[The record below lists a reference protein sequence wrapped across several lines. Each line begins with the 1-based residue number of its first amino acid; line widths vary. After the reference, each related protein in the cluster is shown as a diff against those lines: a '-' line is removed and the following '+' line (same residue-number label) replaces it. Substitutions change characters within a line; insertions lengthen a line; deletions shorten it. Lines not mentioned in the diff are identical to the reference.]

1 MNSKKQERKV
11 VTSLIKKRILALAMA
26 FILFFGIII
35 GRLAYLTIIQNRY
48 YTERASSQ
56 QLRDSVVAAERG
68 IIYDANMNI
77 LARSATVWTVA
88 LAPIRIEEE
97 DYDRIAS
104 FLSEKLD
111 LTYETVLEKC
121 KGDNYY
127 SILKRKVDK
136 PIVDEIQAFIDK
148 NDIAG
153 IQFTEDTKR
162 YYPYGNF
169 AAQVLGFVGTDNN
182 GLYGLESYYDTVL
195 SGTPGRTLTAVN
207 AYGKNMY
214 YEHETLTDAIDGNSL
229 VLTIDAEIQ
238 RTLEQALEEARV
250 EHNVKNYAC
259 GIIMNVNTGAI
270 YAMAT
275 KPDFDPN
282 TPLEITDQ
290 ATIDQINAI
299 LEDAA
304 SSVGQT
310 ETGGEEGEDEE
321 QKSLNDI
328 YLDALSAAQ
337 HNQWNNKAIS
347 DIYEPGSVFKVVT
360 ASAALE
366 TGACSLSDTFYCYGG
381 VQVTPDIIMHCAIT
395 QGHGEE
401 DFTHAVINS
410 CNPAFIEIGKRLG
423 KTSFYNY
430 FKAYGLTEKTGVDLP
445 GEGNSVYYTD
455 KTMGVVELAS
465 CSFGQSNAI
474 TPLQMITAFSACVN
488 GGYLVQPYVVQQI
501 LDSSGNIVE
510 DHDAVVKRQVI
521 SQEISATMRDIL
533 EQVVETSNGQNAYVA
548 GFRLGGKSGTAEK
561 LNGKEGEY
569 VASFCAFAPADDP
582 EVACLILLDGAYSYS
597 RYGGVIVAPI
607 VASVMSEVLPYLGVE
622 AVYKE
627 DEVETVGTYVPN
639 VMDYSLTSARAQLQ
653 KRGLNAEVIGDGQ
666 KVVDQYPVGS
676 TSLPKGSTV
685 FIYTDETEAKY
696 IDVPDVNGRS
706 VSYVKSLFAS
716 LGLNLA
722 VSGSSSS
729 SAVAVSQDY
738 EAGAIVREGTVITV
752 DFVNKNIND

>member
-88 LAPIRIEEE
+88 LAPIRIDEEN
-97 DYDRIAS
+97 YDRIAS

-207 AYGKNMY
+207 AYGKDMY

-607 VASVMSEVLPYLGVE
+607 VASVMSEVLPYLGIE

-639 VMDYSLTSARAQLQ
+639 VMDYSLTSARAQMQ
-653 KRGLNAEVIGDGQ
+653 KRGLNVEVIGDGQ

-738 EAGAIVREGTVITV
+738 EAGATVREGTVITV

>member
-88 LAPIRIEEE
+88 LAPIRIDEEN
-97 DYDRIAS
+97 YDRIAS

-207 AYGKNMY
+207 AYGKDMY

-639 VMDYSLTSARAQLQ
+639 VMDYSLTSARAQMQ
-653 KRGLNAEVIGDGQ
+653 KRGLNVEVIGDGQ

-738 EAGAIVREGTVITV
+738 EAGATVREGTVITV

>member
-88 LAPIRIEEE
+88 LAPIRIDEEN
-97 DYDRIAS
+97 YDRIAS

-238 RTLEQALEEARV
+238 RILEQALEEARV

-310 ETGGEEGEDEE
+310 ETGGEEGEDEK

-639 VMDYSLTSARAQLQ
+639 VMDYSLTSARAQMQ
-653 KRGLNAEVIGDGQ
+653 KRGLNVEVIGDGQ

-738 EAGAIVREGTVITV
+738 EAGATVREGTVITV

>member
-97 DYDRIAS
+97 NYDRIAS

-290 ATIDQINAI
+290 ATINQINAI

-738 EAGAIVREGTVITV
+738 EAGATVREGTVITV

>member
-1 MNSKKQERKV
+1 
-11 VTSLIKKRILALAMA
+11 
-26 FILFFGIII
+26 
-35 GRLAYLTIIQNRY
+35 
-48 YTERASSQ
+48 
-56 QLRDSVVAAERG
+56 
-68 IIYDANMNI
+68 
-77 LARSATVWTVA
+77 
-88 LAPIRIEEE
+88 
-97 DYDRIAS
+97 
-104 FLSEKLD
+104 
-111 LTYETVLEKC
+111 
-121 KGDNYY
+121 
-127 SILKRKVDK
+127 
-136 PIVDEIQAFIDK
+136 
-148 NDIAG
+148 
-153 IQFTEDTKR
+153 
-162 YYPYGNF
+162 
-169 AAQVLGFVGTDNN
+169 
-182 GLYGLESYYDTVL
+182 
-195 SGTPGRTLTAVN
+195 
-207 AYGKNMY
+207 
-214 YEHETLTDAIDGNSL
+214 
-229 VLTIDAEIQ
+229 
-238 RTLEQALEEARV
+238 
-250 EHNVKNYAC
+250 
-259 GIIMNVNTGAI
+259 
-270 YAMAT
+270 
-275 KPDFDPN
+275 
-282 TPLEITDQ
+282 
-290 ATIDQINAI
+290 
-299 LEDAA
+299 
-304 SSVGQT
+304 
-310 ETGGEEGEDEE
+310 
-321 QKSLNDI
+321 
-328 YLDALSAAQ
+328 
-337 HNQWNNKAIS
+337 
-347 DIYEPGSVFKVVT
+347 
-360 ASAALE
+360 
-366 TGACSLSDTFYCYGG
+366 
-381 VQVTPDIIMHCAIT
+381 MHCAIT

-639 VMDYSLTSARAQLQ
+639 VMDYSLTSARAQMQ
-653 KRGLNAEVIGDGQ
+653 KRGLNVEVIGDGQ

-738 EAGAIVREGTVITV
+738 ETGATVREGTVITV

>member
-1 MNSKKQERKV
+1 MNKKQHERKL
-11 VTSLIKKRILALAMA
+11 VTSAIKRRILAITMV
-26 FILFFGIII
+26 FILLFTVIV
-35 GRLAYLTIIQNRY
+35 GRLAYLSIIQHTY
-48 YTERASSQ
+48 WMDRASSQ
-56 QLRDSVVAAERG
+56 QLRDSSIAAERG
-68 IIYDANMNI
+68 IIYDSNMQI

-88 LAPIRIEEE
+88 LAPIRIEEKN
-97 DYDRIAS
+97 YDRIAT
-104 FLSEKLD
+104 FLSEQLD
-111 LTYETVLEKC
+111 LEYETVLEKC
-121 KGDNYY
+121 KGDSYY
-127 SILKRKVDK
+127 TILKRKVDK
-136 PIVDEIQAFIDK
+136 PIVDRIQQFVDK

-169 AAQVLGFVGTDNN
+169 ASQVLGFVGTDNN
-182 GLYGLESYYDTVL
+182 GLYGLESYYDATL
-195 SGTPGRTLTAVN
+195 SGTPGRILTAVN
-207 AYGKNMY
+207 AYGKDMY
-214 YEHETLTDAIDGNSL
+214 YEHETLTEAIDGYSL
-229 VLTIDAEIQ
+229 VLTLDAEIQ
-238 RTLEQALEEARV
+238 RTLENALEEAMV
-250 EHNVKNYAC
+250 EHNVRNYAC

-282 TPLEITDQ
+282 TPLEVTDER
-290 ATIDQINAI
+290 TIEQLHQI
-299 LEDAA
+299 LEDATEA
-304 SSVGQT
+304 YNSSSKD
-310 ETGGEEGEDEE
+310 DEE
-321 QKSLNDI
+321 VKTPEDV

-366 TGACSLSDTFYCYGG
+366 TGACSLADEFYCYGG
-381 VQVTPDIIMHCAIT
+381 VQVTPEIIMHCAIT

-423 KTSFYNY
+423 KTAFYNY
-430 FKAYGLTEKTGVDLP
+430 FKSYGLTEKTGVDLP
-445 GEGNSVYYTD
+445 SEGNSVYYTD

-488 GGYLVQPYVVQQI
+488 GGYLVQPYIVGQI
-501 LDSSGNIVE
+501 MDSEGNIVSQHE
-510 DHDAVVKRQVI
+510 TVTKRQVI
-521 SQEISATMRDIL
+521 SKETSDTMRDIL

-561 LNGKEGEY
+561 LNGREGEY

-582 EVACLILLDGAYSYS
+582 QVACLILLDGARSYS

-639 VMDYSLTSARAQLQ
+639 IMDYSLTSARAALQ

-666 KVVDQYPVGS
+666 RVTDQYPVGGVGM
-676 TSLPKGSTV
+676 PKGSKV
-685 FIYTDETEAKY
+685 YVYTDDKEAKY
-696 IDVPDVNGRS
+696 VDVPDVNGRS
-706 VSYVKSLFAS
+706 VSYVKSLFES

-722 VSGSSSS
+722 VDGSSSS

-738 EAGAIVREGTVITV
+738 EAGASVREGTVITV

>member
-88 LAPIRIEEE
+88 LAPIRIDEEN
-97 DYDRIAS
+97 YDRIAS

-207 AYGKNMY
+207 AYGKDMY

-738 EAGAIVREGTVITV
+738 EAGATVREGTVITV

>member
-321 QKSLNDI
+321 QKYLNDI

>member
-88 LAPIRIEEE
+88 LAPIRIDEEN
-97 DYDRIAS
+97 YDRIAS

-207 AYGKNMY
+207 AYGKDMY

-510 DHDAVVKRQVI
+510 DHDTVVKRQVI

-639 VMDYSLTSARAQLQ
+639 VMDYSLTSARAQMQ
-653 KRGLNAEVIGDGQ
+653 KRGLNVEVIGDGQ

-738 EAGAIVREGTVITV
+738 EAGATVREGTVITV